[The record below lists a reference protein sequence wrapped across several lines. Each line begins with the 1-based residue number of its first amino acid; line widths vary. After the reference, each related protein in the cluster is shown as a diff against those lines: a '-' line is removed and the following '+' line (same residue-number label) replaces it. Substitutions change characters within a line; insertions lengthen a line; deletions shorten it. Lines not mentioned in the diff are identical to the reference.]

1 MIDFSF
7 MPKIISISRK
17 YVYIYIFAFV
27 RHFYPKRLT
36 VHSGNTF
43 IVSMCSLGCSMK
55 IFFFYICAFSCHR
68 RHAFI
73 SDPLPVIRVPTRRRY
88 GNVTGGHA
96 QPTAEHR
103 GGHTQKRSPPDEEQV
118 HTHLSHVL
126 QLMHQC
132 ACSHLTFYLHV
143 AGRRRASVA
152 KKRKNMLSAWR
163 IASLCWKTRTRL
175 S

>member
-1 MIDFSF
+1 MFTFTF
-7 MPKIISISRK
+7 MHLSD
-17 YVYIYIFAFV
+17 
-27 RHFYPKRLT
+27 
-36 VHSGNTF
+36 TF
-43 IVSMCSLGCSMK
+43 IQSDLQCIQAILLLSVCVPWDVPWRYED
-55 IFFFYICAFSCHR
+55 IFFNICAFSCHR

>member
-1 MIDFSF
+1 MHLCICQTLLSKATYSAF
-7 MPKIISISRK
+7 RQ
-17 YVYIYIFAFV
+17 YIYCQYVFPGMF
-27 RHFYPKRLT
+27 HED
-36 VHSGNTF
+36 
-43 IVSMCSLGCSMK
+43 MK